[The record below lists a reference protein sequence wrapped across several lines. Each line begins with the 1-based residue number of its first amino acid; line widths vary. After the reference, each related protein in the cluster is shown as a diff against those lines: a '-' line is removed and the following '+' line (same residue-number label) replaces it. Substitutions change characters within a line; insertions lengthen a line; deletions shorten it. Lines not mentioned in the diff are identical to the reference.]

1 MRTKSL
7 DHLKFVS
14 LRNSKGEEIDRLP
27 VASFADRSIE
37 PSIYKSLHMNS
48 YAREDIFG
56 KLTNE
61 TLIEATNEY
70 LEQCFKPPMPCSTYE
85 EAIVH
90 KIVPEL
96 LKRLDEEMKKNQTQ
110 NL

>member
-14 LRNSKGEEIDRLP
+14 LRNSKGEELDRLP

-37 PSIYKSLHMNS
+37 PSIYKSLRMNS
-48 YAREDIFG
+48 YAREDIFE

-70 LEQCFKPPMPCSTYE
+70 LAECQKPPMPCTTYE
-85 EAIVH
+85 QAVVH

-96 LKRLDEEMKKNQTQ
+96 LKRLQEEMNKK
-110 NL
+110 